1 MRSCISLVIGY
12 NFCRSW
18 IEFRKCK
25 TYEKTSENSD
35 PEINGRDRSARLAQ
49 MVEIALVYG
58 TGHNRLRL
66 MRNTVDCIQLRNRN
80 FPYEIIPT
88 SLALRSNFD
97 FVPHTP

>member
-1 MRSCISLVIGY
+1 MI
-12 NFCRSW
+12 
-18 IEFRKCK
+18 
-25 TYEKTSENSD
+25 KTSENSD

-80 FPYEIIPT
+80 
-88 SLALRSNFD
+88 SLCENN
-97 FVPHTP
+97 PHLICAAFQC